1 MEWVSAAHT
10 LHPTS
15 QSPQTSPNLK
25 FLFSVALWPSLI
37 YSSSTV
43 CSSALNPTPKL
54 CTEMILGAQQSLVE
68 SSLRRHLSDQ
78 CKLFGQNV
86 ILNTHRSPQEWD
98 LHHVTNVCP
107 NAFNCTSILT
117 YIPNP
122 QLHWAP
128 FIHTLNE
135 YLLRTHCGD
144 IKSSP
149 DFMELTHWATH
160 TANPPGLATLAP
172 LLARDRMRLMSLKHS
187 LLSPQWMG
195 LS

>member
-25 FLFSVALWPSLI
+25 FLFLVALWPCLI

-78 CKLFGQNV
+78 CRLFGQNV
-86 ILNTHRSPQEWD
+86 LLNTHSSPQEWD

-107 NAFNCTSILT
+107 NAFICTSILI

-128 FIHTLNE
+128 PFIYSE
-135 YLLRTHCGD
+135 
-144 IKSSP
+144 KE
-149 DFMELTHWATH
+149 MATH
-160 TANPPGLATLAP
+160 SSTLAWKIP
-172 LLARDRMRLMSLKHS
+172 WTEEPGRLQVHGVAKS
-187 LLSPQWMG
+187 QTRVI
-195 LS
+195 